1 MYNRVCGNAVIK
13 RCIDDLKGLVI
24 DLAYGDTS
32 KEDFDTIVA
41 INEEL
46 KILEDEVAE
55 IEIDRDR
62 QKIIASKLREQF
74 GETFS
79 AECDAAGIK

>member
-1 MYNRVCGNAVIK
+1 MYNRVCGNEVIK
-13 RCIDDLKGLVI
+13 RCIDDLKGLVF
-24 DLAYGDTS
+24 DLIHGETS
-32 KEDFDTIVA
+32 KENFDTVVA

-62 QKIIASKLREQF
+62 QKIIASKLRKLH
-74 GETFS
+74 GEAFS